1 MAHHWATKKKIKS
14 KKTEYKHTI
23 MEEQIDLLDSMTPQQ
38 ADLNSII
45 RVIGVGGAGSSAVKN
60 MIEVGV
66 KGVNY
71 IIANTDRQALDNNP
85 APTKVPLGPSI
96 TGGLGA
102 GCDPEVGKRC
112 AIESIEEI
120 KKVLSGARMVFVT
133 AGMGGGT
140 GTGAAPVI
148 AQTAKDMGILTV
160 GIVSIPYKREQP
172 RKILA
177 AIDGV
182 IEMEK
187 SSDAV
192 LVVNND
198 RLRDVYGDMTH
209 REALKRADGVLAT
222 ATKSLA
228 EIITVYG
235 DSNVDFADVRNA
247 LTNSGVA
254 LIGTATAKGE
264 NRAIEAVKNAVTSP
278 LLNNN
283 DIRGSHWVLVNI
295 FSSEEHEMLESEYD
309 KIMEYVN
316 ALAGGDEER
325 FAVKY
330 GTGIDDSLG
339 EELRVTIVAAGFSKS
354 VFLSNDQKVDVV
366 INLSDTKSDEESEA
380 RKIDLTDTEPKVKSP
395 NSEILEQIYGEE
407 AQMRKVDNFD
417 IKKLMPTKVYPYEE
431 LSKKAVIDEI
441 ENIPSYQRRTV
452 VG

>member
-1 MAHHWATKKKIKS
+1 
-14 KKTEYKHTI
+14 

-228 EIITVYG
+228 EIIT
-235 DSNVDFADVRNA
+235 DR
-247 LTNSGVA
+247 
-254 LIGTATAKGE
+254 
-264 NRAIEAVKNAVTSP
+264 
-278 LLNNN
+278 
-283 DIRGSHWVLVNI
+283 
-295 FSSEEHEMLESEYD
+295 
-309 KIMEYVN
+309 
-316 ALAGGDEER
+316 
-325 FAVKY
+325 
-330 GTGIDDSLG
+330 
-339 EELRVTIVAAGFSKS
+339 KS
-354 VFLSNDQKVDVV
+354 VV
-366 INLSDTKSDEESEA
+366 
-380 RKIDLTDTEPKVKSP
+380 
-395 NSEILEQIYGEE
+395 
-407 AQMRKVDNFD
+407 
-417 IKKLMPTKVYPYEE
+417 
-431 LSKKAVIDEI
+431 
-441 ENIPSYQRRTV
+441 
-452 VG
+452 